1 MASAL
6 MRPNVEE
13 RRRERGRRSS
23 PWRAAV
29 VALLAVTVL
38 GGLLLWGVSD
48 LGRWLIVADTLERAS
63 AAVVMSGGVPFRAI
77 EAAAIYRNGWVR
89 EVWITRTLNPAVEAV
104 LNRLRLD
111 LDFRDEWS
119 NRLILERL
127 GVSPGDI
134 RVLAPGAR
142 NTAEELKVVARE
154 LARTEGDRVILVTS
168 KAHSRRVRAT
178 WNTVVGKSPR
188 AVVRYAESDP
198 FEGTRWWERTSDALA
213 VSREVFGLMN
223 VWAGFPIRPDRTLV
237 PTHGRS
243 S

>member
-1 MASAL
+1 

-168 KAHSRRVRAT
+168 KSHSRRVRAT
-178 WNTVVGKSPR
+178 WRAVVGKSPG

-198 FEGTRWWERTSDALA
+198 FDGTRWWERTSDALA

-223 VWAGFPIRPDRTLV
+223 VWAGFPVRPDR
-237 PTHGRS
+237 PEIS
-243 S
+243 AQPK